1 MIARGGPVE
10 RPFGLE
16 RLRLFDFGHRCHPH
30 ARRLPRAAVDSRRS
44 DSIHCALGKLQSIR
58 IEAGALHGRV
68 KFNQTREGDR
78 AAALIAAGSAA
89 ISLAYGIEDMEIFD
103 RNHARLSGSNLD
115 RLG

>member
-1 MIARGGPVE
+1 MSPACAAIAWCRWSTAIG
-10 RPFGLE
+10 RIRF
-16 RLRLFDFGHRCHPH
+16 
-30 ARRLPRAAVDSRRS
+30 
-44 DSIHCALGKLQSIR
+44 IALGKLQSVR

-78 AAALIAAGSAA
+78 AAALIAAGSAP